1 MGTEDPPG
9 GPRTG
14 RAPADDGS
22 TSGTGSGHPPTTD
35 VAPEGA
41 SRRTTAGSPVLAG
54 ALGAAGLIAVLTL
67 ASRAAGF
74 ARWLVQSWV
83 LGSSATAD
91 AYAKANT
98 VPNVL
103 FEIAAGGALVGL
115 VVPLLA
121 APLAQGLRDET
132 GRRASALLSWT
143 IAILAP
149 VGLLV
154 AVLARPLAGLLLGS
168 DAPAES
174 LDLTATFLRIFA
186 VQVPLY
192 GVGTVLTGVAQ
203 AHHRF
208 AWPALAPLLSSLVV
222 IATYG
227 AVGLLGGPATDDPA
241 TIAPTMVAILGWG
254 TTAGVLAMSLAPALA
269 LRGLGLRWRPTLAL
283 GADLRRRALALAGA
297 GLTALLAQQVAV
309 LAVLRA
315 TSAVPGS
322 YNVWQYAQAA
332 YLLPYAVLAVP
343 LVTAMAPRI
352 AELAADSVARA
363 APVVARSA
371 RAVVA
376 AGALGAG
383 ALVAVAPAVT
393 AVFSARFDMPGM
405 TPTLTVLALGLPG
418 FALLLHA
425 QRSLYAVHRA
435 RLATIP
441 ALVGWLVTA
450 LATVVAGLAAAG
462 ASSGTLLSLLA
473 AASSAGMTLA
483 GVLAAICLARA
494 LGGPALSGLVR
505 TAATAVLGA
514 ALAGLAGRWVT
525 DLALGDGLLRAV
537 LAVLAGG
544 LVALAL
550 WVGVMLVADRQA
562 LQLLRRR
569 GRGTGGDATTSHD
582 DETRDDEPRTS
593 ATDDEADRPADPGKG
608 HA

>member
-1 MGTEDPPG
+1 MT
-9 GPRTG
+9 
-14 RAPADDGS
+14 ADHPS
-22 TSGTGSGHPPTTD
+22 TARD
-35 VAPEGA
+35 
-41 SRRTTAGSPVLAG
+41 RPVLAG

-121 APLAQGLRDET
+121 APIAQGLRAET
-132 GRRASALLSWT
+132 GRRASALLTWT
-143 IAILAP
+143 LAILAP
-149 VGLLV
+149 VGALV
-154 AVLARPLAGLLLGS
+154 ALLAGPLAGLLLGG
-168 DAPAES
+168 DAPQES

-186 VQVPLY
+186 LQVPLY
-192 GVGTVLTGVAQ
+192 GIGTVLTGIAQ

-208 AWPALAPLLSSLVV
+208 AWPALAPLLSSVVV

-227 AVGLLGGPATDDPA
+227 LVGLLGGPGTHDPA
-241 TIAPTMVAILGWG
+241 TVAPQIVALLGWG

-269 LRGLGLRWRPTLAL
+269 LRGLGLTWRPTLAIGREL
-283 GADLRRRALALAGA
+283 GRTALALAGA
-297 GLTALLAQQVAV
+297 GITALLAQQVAV

-315 TSAVPGS
+315 TSGQPGS

-343 LVTAMAPRI
+343 LVTAVAPRI
-352 AELAADSVARA
+352 AELASRSVAQC

-371 RAVVA
+371 RAVLA

-383 ALVAVAPAVT
+383 ALVAVAPGVT
-393 AVFSARFDMPGM
+393 EIFSARYDMPGM

-435 RLATIP
+435 RLATVP

-450 LATVVAGLAAAG
+450 AATVAAGLAAAG
-462 ASSGTLLSLLA
+462 SGHGTLLALLA

-483 GVLAAICLARA
+483 GILSVACLARA
-494 LGGPALSGLVR
+494 LGGAALTGLAR
-505 TAATAVLGA
+505 TCATAVLGA
-514 ALAGLAGRWVT
+514 VLGALAGRWVT
-525 DLALGDGLLRAV
+525 GLVIGDGLLLAV

-544 LVALAL
+544 LVALAA
-550 WVGVMLVADRQA
+550 WVGVMLLADRQVLLA
-562 LQLLRRR
+562 LRRR
-569 GRGTGGDATTSHD
+569 GAGPAPDRNDESRPGTAPGPAKKGDA
-582 DETRDDEPRTS
+582 
-593 ATDDEADRPADPGKG
+593 
-608 HA
+608 